1 MPKLWQLR
9 SSIKLAAC
17 PTGLVSPGPCQ
28 AVRTLKSSPMAA
40 IFLPGV
46 KPPIW
51 DMCIRRKSTSLSLII
66 GIISCG
72 LFHSSPMAIGV
83 AHCCLTM
90 RK

>member
-1 MPKLWQLR
+1 M
-9 SSIKLAAC
+9 
-17 PTGLVSPGPCQ
+17 
-28 AVRTLKSSPMAA
+28 RTLKSSPMAA
-40 IFLPGV
+40 NFLPGV

-72 LFHSSPMAIGV
+72 LFQSSPMAIGV
-83 AHCCLTM
+83 EHCCLTM